1 MSRRSRPGPVQPG
14 RSLGR
19 VSSASN
25 YALFRRRDA
34 ASHFIATSLDN
45 RSANKLRPKP
55 LCVTS
60 HVRPRTVISVCVCV
74 CVVNTCIADRH
85 HSNQRRLPRQN
96 VAAAVS
102 NKTTSSVIAEWPRDA
117 LRQLKPCQLLHN
129 CTKKI
134 ALEKERLAIGEWPW
148 RTLKVIGN
156 GAIRQTIILL
166 PIGGPY

>member
-1 MSRRSRPGPVQPG
+1 MSRRSRPGPARSGPARPGPVRPQP
-14 RSLGR
+14 RPCR

-45 RSANKLRPKP
+45 RSAIKLRPKP
-55 LCVTS
+55 LGVTS
-60 HVRPRTVISVCVCV
+60 HARPRTVISLCVCV

-102 NKTTSSVIAEWPRDA
+102 NKTRSSAIAEGPRDA

-129 CTKKI
+129 CTKKNRI
-134 ALEKERLAIGEWPW
+134 
-148 RTLKVIGN
+148 
-156 GAIRQTIILL
+156 
-166 PIGGPY
+166 